1 MTHEEFAGRIV
12 AMQGTLYRVASSIL
26 PQLCDREDAVQS
38 CIEKAWCKQ
47 ASLRDA
53 SRLEAW
59 VTRILIN
66 ECYALLR
73 TRKRETP
80 MDAMPEPAAPPDG
93 DPDLYRFFSGLP
105 DKLRLPMVLYYLEGY
120 GVQEVAAMLRLPEG
134 TIKSR
139 LARGRERMKRDEAF
153 KEVQGL

>member
-1 MTHEEFAGRIV
+1 MTHEEFAERIV

-38 CIEKAWCKQ
+38 CVERAWRKQ

-80 MDAMPEPAAPPDG
+80 VDSMPEMAAPQG
-93 DPDLYRFFSGLP
+93 SNPDLYRFFTGLP

-120 GVQEVAAMLRLPEG
+120 DVRQVAAMLRLPEG

-139 LARGRERMKRDEAF
+139 LARGREKMKQDEAF